1 MERYGRKVGDLLEGW
16 VASWPSNASRWW
28 KDLVSLSKGDEEDW
42 FNELERR
49 VGNGSSTS
57 FWKVAWRGE
66 VPFMIKYHRLF
77 SISINQEA
85 TVQDLCIPISMGG
98 GWAFNWRRRL
108 FVWVN
113 ALLTE
118 LLGELEGFVAS
129 SDEDRWKWRLEDD
142 QARS

>member
-1 MERYGRKVGDLLEGW
+1 MERYGRKVGDLLERW
-16 VASWPSNASRWW
+16 VGSWPSNASRWW

-42 FNELERR
+42 FN
-49 VGNGSSTS
+49 
-57 FWKVAWRGE
+57 E

-113 ALLTE
+113 AFLTE